1 MSEKRAG
8 FQGERASG
16 AQIEQSALHLT
27 MGFQVVFAP
36 SKSQPYF
43 LGFRNLLFYLLSTGT
58 REHGTSDSKCLFMTG
73 MRGKK
78 WDGGEDDNEANL
90 YDQGPP
96 HGGFW
101 PLIGNFVGI
110 KSKGKEELL
119 RKVQ

>member
-1 MSEKRAG
+1 
-8 FQGERASG
+8 
-16 AQIEQSALHLT
+16 
-27 MGFQVVFAP
+27 
-36 SKSQPYF
+36 
-43 LGFRNLLFYLLSTGT
+43 
-58 REHGTSDSKCLFMTG
+58 

-110 KSKGKEELL
+110 KSKGKEKLL